1 MDTYAKTAIQRF
13 TIHFDASMCIFS
25 FSFFWLTVAHIFAGT
40 VPVVVGAPNIQDFAP
55 SPGSLLHIKELKDIE
70 PVAKRIKY
78 LAENPGAYNESL
90 R

>member
-1 MDTYAKTAIQRF
+1 M
-13 TIHFDASMCIFS
+13 
-25 FSFFWLTVAHIFAGT
+25 
-40 VPVVVGAPNIQDFAP
+40 VVGAPNIQDFAP

-70 PVAKRIKY
+70 PVAKTIKY